1 VVNTNQT
8 TTLGAVVGTT
18 LNTTGLITADG
29 GVIIPSNGNNNG
41 NSLYVVNSSSDSSAY
56 SDIALGNNTVNA
68 LHIFLNSSN
77 RTGDG
82 GVNTATIRNDA
93 GTLRL
98 QSIGGGGISI
108 TSGLATFD
116 SGLTSTAGT
125 TTLGVTTIGAI
136 TGTSATFST
145 TLGVTGLATFGSGG
159 LTSTAG
165 TTTLGATTIGA
176 ITGTSATFSSS
187 LTASNGFTSTA
198 GTTILG
204 ATTIGA
210 ITGTSATFS
219 SSLTANGGVSIINNV
234 DGGGNNFYQYNA
246 STGTNAFSNFI
257 IGNNTGN
264 LNIFLN
270 GSGRSG
276 DGGANTATIRN
287 GVGILRLQTSGST
300 GISIST
306 NGLATF
312 DSGLTST
319 AGTTTLGVTTIGAVT
334 GTSATFSTT
343 LGVTGLA
350 TFGSGGLTST
360 AGTTTLGVTTIGA
373 ITGTSATFSTT
384 LGVTGLATFGSG
396 GLTSTAGTTTLGAT
410 TIGAI
415 TGTSATFSS
424 TLGVTGNSSVGSL
437 TVNSSNLVARTISTN
452 ANWPFIFSATAG
464 LAGSFLFCNDNAGT
478 EYVTINHGS
487 IMLNVYGN
495 ANIQSTTASTSNTTG
510 SITTAG
516 GISSS
521 NTTDAT
527 SSTNGGS
534 VTTAGGLAVAKK
546 AFIGTDLTV
555 SGNSILRSIQTA
567 NFSSIST
574 QGGYLQWNRSAADG
588 ELWLINTT
596 VGSNPGIRFG
606 KSNLSNVVT
615 ELMRISDNGV
625 VNITSTTASTSNTTG
640 GLTLASGLGISNTT
654 DATSSTNGGSVTTAG
669 GLAVAKKAFIGTDLN
684 VGGNITRTAQLVVMT
699 INNLQSIPTT
709 IDWNTTS
716 SGTLAN
722 MSLAHS
728 SGTFTYSGSN
738 PSTFYLNIGIYLT
751 GATAGTFVCEI
762 NVNGSVLS
770 RHGQYA
776 INGGSVLASTVINM
790 SNTNTFSIYIN
801 GPSANA
807 NNSGVSY
814 TWLRISQI

>member
-1 VVNTNQT
+1 MPYSIKTPFVVNTNQT

-93 GTLRL
+93 GILRL
-98 QSIGGGGISI
+98 QSSGNSGISI
-108 TSGLATFD
+108 ATN
-116 SGLTSTAGT
+116 
-125 TTLGVTTIGAI
+125 
-136 TGTSATFST
+136 
-145 TLGVTGLATFGSGG
+145 GLATFGSGG

-176 ITGTSATFSSS
+176 ITGTSASFSSIV
-187 LTASNGFTSTA
+187 TASNG
-198 GTTILG
+198 
-204 ATTIGA
+204 
-210 ITGTSATFS
+210 
-219 SSLTANGGVSIINNV
+219 
-234 DGGGNNFYQYNA
+234 
-246 STGTNAFSNFI
+246 
-257 IGNNTGN
+257 
-264 LNIFLN
+264 
-270 GSGRSG
+270 
-276 DGGANTATIRN
+276 
-287 GVGILRLQTSGST
+287 
-300 GISIST
+300 
-306 NGLATF
+306 
-312 DSGLTST
+312 LTST
-319 AGTTTLGVTTIGAVT
+319 VGTTNLGVTNIGSLS

-350 TFGSGGLTST
+350 TFGTGGLTST
-360 AGTTTLGVTTIGA
+360 AGTTTLG
-373 ITGTSATFSTT
+373 S
-384 LGVTGLATFGSG
+384 
-396 GLTSTAGTTTLGAT
+396 T

-437 TVNSSNLVARTISTN
+437 TVNSSNIVARTISTN
-452 ANWPFIFSATAG
+452 VNWPFIFSATAG

-478 EYVTINHGS
+478 EYVTINQGS
-487 IMLNVYGN
+487 KTLRVYGN
-495 ANIQSTTASTSNTTG
+495 IGVDSTTASTSNTTG

-516 GISSS
+516 GLGIS

-555 SGNSILRSIQTA
+555 SGDSILRSIQTA

-574 QGGYLQWNRSAADG
+574 QGGYLQWNRTGADG

-654 DATSSTNGGSVTTAG
+654 DATSSTNGGTITSAG

-699 INNLQSIPTT
+699 INNLQAIPTT
-709 IDWNTTS
+709 INWNTTS

-762 NVNGSVLS
+762 NFNGSILS
-770 RHGQYA
+770 RHHQYSV
-776 INGGSVLASTVINM
+776 NGGSILASTVINM
-790 SNTNTFSIYIN
+790 SNTNTFSVYIN
-801 GPSANA
+801 GATGNA
-807 NNSGVSY
+807 NNSGESY